1 MEREKRMQSSPQF
14 KEGKFV
20 NPIEAPM
27 MAPGST
33 WKYIKKSYF
42 SKRIDPKPTG
52 KLPMKPIQPDEWTQK
67 DPENVSF
74 AWLGHS
80 SILIAVDGK
89 TILVDPVLEER
100 ASPFSW
106 IGPKRFHPAPVTVEE
121 LPSIKKVNQG

>member
-1 MEREKRMQSSPQF
+1 MTCGNIGTSIRSALIIMSLTVILFSGCSVKNHTQMEREKRMQSSPQF

-52 KLPMKPIQPDEWTQK
+52 KL
-67 DPENVSF
+67 
-74 AWLGHS
+74 
-80 SILIAVDGK
+80 
-89 TILVDPVLEER
+89 
-100 ASPFSW
+100 
-106 IGPKRFHPAPVTVEE
+106 
-121 LPSIKKVNQG
+121 